1 MMGMSGLKI
10 ANIEKLYIFDMQ
22 LFVFFLIGCFL

>member
-1 MMGMSGLKI
+1 MSGLKI

-22 LFVFFLIGCFL
+22 LFMFFLIGCFL